1 MVSESEVSDRR
12 LLRGARSRRLVTRR
26 AADIASAEG
35 LDGLSFGRL
44 AEDLG
49 LSKAGIQT
57 LFRTK
62 EQLQLATVA
71 AAGEVFVE
79 AVVRPSGDVAEGAAR
94 LRELIRRWLD
104 YATEPVFP
112 GGCFW
117 GANLP
122 EFDSRP
128 GPVRDALARQHRDW
142 TALIAREI
150 GAAVEAGEVADL
162 DPDLVAFQI
171 VAVLEAA
178 NIALRLGDPSGIDKA
193 RRVADGLLGDDA
205 RPSGGQRTRKSR

>member
-1 MVSESEVSDRR
+1 MDGR
-12 LLRGARSRRLVTRR
+12 LLRGVRSRRLVTRR
-26 AADIASAEG
+26 AADIASVDG
-35 LDGLSFGRL
+35 LAGLSFGRL

-71 AAGEVFVE
+71 AAGAVFLDT
-79 AVVRPSGDVAEGAAR
+79 VVRPAAEAPEGTAR
-94 LRELIRRWLD
+94 LRALVDRWLD

-117 GANLP
+117 SATLP

-128 GPVRDALARQHRDW
+128 GPVRDALAQQHRDW
-142 TALIAREI
+142 TAGIAREI

-178 NIALRLGDPSGIDKA
+178 NVALRLGDTSGIDKA
-193 RRVADGLLGDDA
+193 RRAVDGLLGGPPN
-205 RPSGGQRTRKSR
+205 RQRTRKSR